1 MDGAPEVEQHR
12 PPATVSPARV
22 YTGTSRW
29 ARTAAM
35 GGWGAALVLW
45 SLTLGVPNDTIGI
58 FLWLWLATVAWH
70 VQAPPR
76 HHLGFLRDWW
86 APMVGLVIYFL
97 SRGLAD
103 EFGRTAAFQ
112 MPIDVDRWLGFGHLP
127 TEVLQQALCE
137 MPCRATDPRWY
148 DLLLT
153 TVYSTH
159 FGLGLTLAAVLWMV
173 NRAEWKRWMRRY
185 LAINFAGLA
194 IYILYPMAPPWM
206 AAQHG
211 LINPQIERL
220 TGRGWADIGLERV
233 NMILDGVGNPVAAMP
248 SLHTG
253 ISVLVALYGISRLRS
268 AWRWLLLLY
277 PALMCVALVYYA
289 EHYVIDL
296 VAGAALAIAVMWGC
310 AVWERSRDVAPDR
323 TGQVSSN

>member
-1 MDGAPEVEQHR
+1 MDRGHEVGQ
-12 PPATVSPARV
+12 ATAASPAPAAAP
-22 YTGTSRW
+22 YAGTAVLPRSV
-29 ARTAAM
+29 AM
-35 GGWGAALVLW
+35 TLYAVALVGW
-45 SLTLGVPNDTIGI
+45 SVTVGMPNDTIGV
-58 FLWLWLATVAWH
+58 FLWLWLGTVAWH

-86 APMVGLVIYFL
+86 APMAGMVVYFL

-103 EFGRTAAFQ
+103 EFGRPVSFQ
-112 MPIDVDRWLGFGHLP
+112 MPVEVDRWLFGGHLP
-127 TEVLQQALCE
+127 TEVLQQTLCR
-137 MPCRATDPRWY
+137 MPCQQTDPRWY

-159 FGLGLTLAAVLWMV
+159 FVLGLTLAAVLWTV
-173 NRAEWKRWMRRY
+173 NRGEWIRWMRRY

-194 IYILYPMAPPWM
+194 VYLLSPMAPPWM

-211 LINPQIERL
+211 FIDPQVERL

-233 NMILDGVGNPVAAMP
+233 NMVLDGVGNPVAAMP

-253 ISVLVALYGISRLRS
+253 IAVLVALYGISRLRS
-268 AWRWLLLLY
+268 AWRWLLLVY

-289 EHYVIDL
+289 EHYVVDL
-296 VAGAALAIAVMWGC
+296 LAGAALAVAVMW
-310 AVWERSRDVAPDR
+310 ASARWERSRDTAPL
-323 TGQVSSN
+323 VEPV